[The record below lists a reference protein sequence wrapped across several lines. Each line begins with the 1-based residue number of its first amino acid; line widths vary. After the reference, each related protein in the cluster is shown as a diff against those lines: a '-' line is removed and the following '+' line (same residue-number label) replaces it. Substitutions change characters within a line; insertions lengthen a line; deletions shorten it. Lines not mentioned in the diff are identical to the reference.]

1 MPGQSTL
8 ESAPD
13 IVSQYFEADAR
24 RDTEA
29 ILSLFRK
36 DAVVMDESRAWHGNA
51 EIRAWRLGPVSK
63 YDYTTTIA
71 SIENTDEGHCR
82 VSGRIDG
89 NFPGGS
95 AELTWSFST
104 SGGLISRLQIA
115 PP

>member
-1 MPGQSTL
+1 M
-8 ESAPD
+8 
-13 IVSQYFEADAR
+13 IR
-24 RDTEA
+24 RPPRSKRRVGKECR
-29 ILSLFRK
+29 SRWSPYHFFRK
-36 DAVVMDESRAWHGNA
+36 DAVVMDESRARHGNG
-51 EIRAWRLGPVSK
+51 EIGAWRLGPVSK

-104 SGGLISRLQIA
+104 SGGLISRLPI
-115 PP
+115 